1 MAIAQYNVVVLISI
15 FSSSVLSSSFFS
27 AVLYIDVISTATERF
42 IG

>member
-27 AVLYIDVISTATERF
+27 VLYIDVISTATERF